1 MTSSR
6 AAHASVAFLLLCGA
20 LSTFPP
26 VTTDIYLPALPEL
39 TRSLKGTPAEGQTT
53 LAVYFLGLGL
63 GQLFYG
69 PWSDRAGRR
78 PAMLTGAAIYLAAS
92 FGCAVASSMA
102 WLIALRFA
110 QAIGACSGVVISSAI
125 VRDRFGHQ
133 ESARIYS
140 MLLTLRGV
148 GPILAPL
155 AGGFIVTFFD
165 WRTIFWALAVF
176 GAVVGVWVFFGLE
189 ESRTEAVAER
199 ARSESPFR
207 AYAAALRNRTI
218 VGYLATNGFN
228 FSSMFAWIAAAP
240 YLVIGV
246 YKVPPLYFGWI
257 FGANAAGFMIAS
269 QVNRRLLRRH
279 KADRLMAFGAIGA
292 LAAAAVLFFDAATGL
307 GGAWGIFPP
316 LFLVVSSLG
325 FVSTNAMAGGLAV
338 DPSRSGAVSALF
350 GAGQFALGGL
360 ATALG
365 AVASRDPALAMSGVI
380 LVMAAGAVVFP
391 LIRLA
396 RPPLSRRAGPDP
408 PPAPA
413 PRAGAPGDPADRART
428 GARSRP

>member
-1 MTSSR
+1 MSPSR
-6 AAHASVAFLLLCGA
+6 AEGAAHASAAFLLLCGA

-39 TRSLKGTPAEGQTT
+39 TRSLGGTAAQGQTT

-69 PWSDRAGRR
+69 PWSDRVGRR
-78 PAMLTGAAIYLAAS
+78 PPMLAGAAIYLLAS
-92 FGCAVASSMA
+92 IGCAVAPSMG
-102 WLIALRFA
+102 WMIAFRFA
-110 QAIGACSGVVISSAI
+110 QAVGACSGVVISSAI

-133 ESARIYS
+133 ESARIFS

-165 WRTIFWALAVF
+165 WRTIFWALVVF
-176 GAVVGVWVFFGLE
+176 GAVVGAGVLFGMPE
-189 ESRTEAVAER
+189 TRTEAVAER

-218 VGYLATNGFN
+218 VGYLLTNGFN

-246 YKVPPLYFGWI
+246 YKVPALYFGWV

-269 QVNRRLLRRH
+269 QINRRLLRHHR
-279 KADRLMAFGAIGA
+279 ADRLMAFGATGA
-292 LAAAAVLFFDAATGL
+292 LAAAAVLFVDAVTGF

-325 FVSTNAMAGGLAV
+325 FVATNAMAGGLAV
-338 DPSRSGAVSALF
+338 DPSRSGVVSALF
-350 GAGQFALGGL
+350 GVGQFALGGL
-360 ATALG
+360 ATLG
-365 AVASRDPALAMSGVI
+365 IGLISHEVVLGMASMI
-380 LVMAAGAVVFP
+380 LILAAGAVVFP
-391 LIRLA
+391 LVRL
-396 RPPLSRRAGPDP
+396 RRRQSAGP
-408 PPAPA
+408 
-413 PRAGAPGDPADRART
+413 G
-428 GARSRP
+428 